1 MKKYSIVLLVLFV
14 IFSLCSCSLN
24 LNPTDFMRP
33 PKASGSEAKI
43 EELIKENTDGDYTL
57 VYPKTGSNK
66 SSVTYC
72 NIDNGFSKVVA
83 CFKTLKDS
91 KNHILFISINDNDY
105 KVVDC
110 QTLPVGDIDRI
121 EFCDLDGDT
130 KKELLVGIGD
140 GTSTKNALHIYK
152 FTDDYVVSYDTP
164 CEYSSMVTGDFNK
177 DSKSDLLLFCVSSLE
192 SPAKAKLVTFSDNTI
207 TELTSCE
214 LDSSITKYISVSYCR
229 LNDKIFGAVAD
240 GINSDG
246 ELLTQIIYVNKNS
259 ALENPM
265 FIYSGYG
272 STKRLDSILSKDIDN
287 DECIEIPVFPNKE
300 EKESIKNILWSGYDF
315 DNMSLYTKKNAM
327 YVADEGYMIIIP
339 ERLIGAVTA
348 QYDENNRETT
358 LYAYEYVGDT
368 QKATYE
374 LLKIKTFSKSDFE
387 SSTTGYAEIAT
398 LGANVYAY
406 SVPDDENYLS
416 ISGDEVTKGFSLV
429 TK

>member
-14 IFSLCSCSLN
+14 VFSLCSCSLN

-43 EELIKENTDGDYTL
+43 EELIKTNAEDGYSL

-72 NIDNGFSKVVA
+72 DIDNGFTKVVA

-105 KVVDC
+105 NVVDC

-140 GTSTKNALHIYK
+140 GTSTKNALYIYK

-177 DSKSDLLLFCVSSLE
+177 DSKNDLLLFCLSSAE

-214 LDSSITKYISVSYCR
+214 LDSSVTKYISVSYCR

-240 GINSDG
+240 GTDSDG
-246 ELLTQIIYVNKNS
+246 VLSTQIIYLNKNS
-259 ALENPM
+259 ALENPL
-265 FIYSGYG
+265 FLYSGHRL
-272 STKRLDSILSKDIDN
+272 TKRTDSILSKDIDN
-287 DECIEIPVFPNKE
+287 DESVEIPIIPE
-300 EKESIKNILWSGYDF
+300 ASAKESIKSILWSGYDF

-327 YVADEGYMIIIP
+327 YVADEGYMINIP
-339 ERLIGAVTA
+339 DRLLGAVTA
-348 QYDENNRETT
+348 QYDEKERETT
-358 LYAYEYVGDT
+358 VYAFEYVGDT

-387 SSTTGYAEIAT
+387 SSTTGYAEITAA
-398 LGANVYAY
+398 GSNVYAY

-416 ISGDEVTKGFSLV
+416 ISGDEVTNGFSLV